1 VFHWGKLIGV
11 GLGWFTTGD
20 VPGVLIGLGLGYI
33 VDNCVFSVN
42 RSYSSQNDSVDLAQ
56 VQKEFFIATFS
67 VMGYVDELVSRPH
80 HQIYDTLNKVA
91 VRLNLSDEVFQE
103 AADLYCEGMSSE
115 FNLNKVILPFYAACH
130 SQKFLLEKFL
140 EMQLHAAFDGN
151 SLHPDRQAAL
161 LDICLALELTEED
174 FERILDAIKAEYQYD
189 KNGDRSVIFY
199 SDSSVSLDDAYNMLN
214 ISSNASNDEIKKA
227 YRRLTNMHHPDKLI
241 AKGLPEE
248 ILKLSE
254 NKTREIRMAYE
265 RIREL
270 RNF

>member
-1 VFHWGKLIGV
+1 MFHWGKLIGV

-20 VPGVLIGLGLGYI
+20 VPGVMIGLGLGYI

-42 RSYSSQNDSVDLAQ
+42 RSYSSHDDSVDLAQ
-56 VQKEFFIATFS
+56 AQKEYFIASFS
-67 VMGYVDELVSRPH
+67 VMGYIDDLVARPH
-80 HQIYDTLNKVA
+80 HQIYDTLNNVA
-91 VRLNLSDEVFQE
+91 ARMNLSDEVFQE

-130 SQKFLLEKFL
+130 SQKFLLENFL
-140 EMQLHAAFDGN
+140 EMQLRAAFDGS
-151 SLHPDRQAAL
+151 SLHPDKRQAL
-161 LDICLALELTEED
+161 LDICHALELTEED
-174 FERILDAIKAEYQYD
+174 FDRIFDAVKAEYHSN
-189 KNGDRSVIFY
+189 KNGDQSVAFY
-199 SDSSVSLDDAYNMLN
+199 SDSSVNLDDAYNMLN

-248 ILKLSE
+248 MLKLSE